1 MKNKHVFDQEPES
14 SLGKAVEERTRNKEG
29 VKAGILIARPHRI
42 SPFFWLIKWI
52 WDDAEKEAESQDTRQ
67 LWGLQG
73 NPPLG
78 LWRAGQWA
86 LNLQMQNPWPRDM
99 LVA

>member
-42 SPFFWLIKWI
+42 SLFFWLIKWI

-67 LWGLQG
+67 LG
-73 NPPLG
+73 NCKETLPRDSG
-78 LWRAGQWA
+78 VQWA

>member
-42 SPFFWLIKWI
+42 SPFFWLIK
-52 WDDAEKEAESQDTRQ
+52 
-67 LWGLQG
+67 
-73 NPPLG
+73 
-78 LWRAGQWA
+78 
-86 LNLQMQNPWPRDM
+86 
-99 LVA
+99 